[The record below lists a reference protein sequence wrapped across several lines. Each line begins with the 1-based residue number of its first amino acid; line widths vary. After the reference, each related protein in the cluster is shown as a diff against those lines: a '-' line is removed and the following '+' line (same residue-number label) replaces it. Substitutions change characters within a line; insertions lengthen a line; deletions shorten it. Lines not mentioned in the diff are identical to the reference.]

1 MLYLFSTILTY
12 MPLTLNRISLI
23 LSLSLISILYAC
35 GEVKAPS
42 KSSPVIKIRE
52 AAEPTSINPL
62 FIRDELGFYI
72 CSQIWQPL
80 LAVDYEKEELVGVLA
95 EGKPEIASN
104 EQWSMM
110 IKYQLRRDAQF
121 SNGKPLKY
129 SDVLF
134 SLKANLSPLVNPFY
148 SGYYEFIDS
157 ISVDCMDSSCF
168 TIYSDDTYY
177 LSEFSS
183 GDYFIVSEDQFDPD
197 YILRKYSIS
206 ELKNINDDDDVD
218 SMLIDF
224 AKQIKAI
231 DFRDSTPTIG
241 TAPYQLS
248 EWTLGEKISLVKN
261 QSWWGV
267 NFRDLNSYFKADA
280 QEFAFYFLED
290 ATTAINA
297 LENGDFDIMRAIPPK
312 QYRRLEKDS
321 NFNQGFD
328 LTSTPRF
335 AYQYLGFNLRN
346 PLLQDIHLRKAIAF
360 SLPTKEIIDNLY
372 YGLASPCN
380 SIQPKADQMQ
390 AQGNSRYTQDLDSAN
405 NYLNKFKAKN
415 PNTSVSLTYTYNAGN
430 DKRKAIGL
438 ILKESLKKIG
448 VEIEIETY
456 EWTVYLQK
464 LRAGELDLF
473 LNGTVNSAITPDL
486 SNSFHSSAIESGR
499 NYFYYQD
506 DLSDRLLDSI
516 HDCLD
521 ADLRNTLFSR
531 LEDRIFNQ
539 LPMLPLIQPMETIA
553 FSARLKHAKA
563 YRLRPNYWV
572 AEISLD

>member
-1 MLYLFSTILTY
+1 MPQTISRSTF
-12 MPLTLNRISLI
+12 I
-23 LSLSLISILYAC
+23 LSLSLITTLFSC
-35 GEVKAPS
+35 GEAPKPTES
-42 KSSPVIKIRE
+42 KPIIKVRE
-52 AAEPTSINPL
+52 AAEPASINPF
-62 FIRDELGFYI
+62 FIRDELGFYV

-95 EGKPEIASN
+95 EGRPKIESN
-104 EQWSMM
+104 EQWPMM
-110 IKYQLRRDAQF
+110 IKYQLRTNAQF

-157 ISVDCMDSSCF
+157 ISVDCKDSSCF

-197 YILRKYSIS
+197 HTLRKYSIS
-206 ELKNINDDDDVD
+206 ELKMASDTAD
-218 SMLIDF
+218 SMLVNY
-224 AKQIKAI
+224 AKQIQAI

-248 EWTLGEKISLVKN
+248 EWSPGEKISLEKN
-261 QSWWGV
+261 QDWWGEDLR
-267 NFRDLNSYFKADA
+267 NLNSYFKADA
-280 QEFAFYFLED
+280 QAFAFYFVED

-297 LENGDFDIMRAIPPK
+297 LENSDFDIMRAIPPK

-321 NFNQGFD
+321 GFNQRFD
-328 LTSTPRF
+328 LVSTPRF

-346 PLLQDIHLRKAIAF
+346 PLLQDIQLRKAIAF

-380 SIQPKADQMQ
+380 SIQPKADQNQ
-390 AQGNSRYTQDLDSAN
+390 AQDGSRFTQDLDSAN
-405 NYLNKFKAKN
+405 AYLNAFKAKH

-438 ILKESLKKIG
+438 ILKESLKKLG
-448 VEIEIETY
+448 IEINIESY

-464 LRAGELDLF
+464 LRAGEVDLF
-473 LNGTVNSAITPDL
+473 LNGTVNSVTTPDL

-506 DLSDRLLDSI
+506 ERSDQLLDSI

-521 ADLRNTLFSR
+521 PELRNKLFVQ
-531 LEDRIFNQ
+531 LEDRIFDQ
-539 LPMLPLIQPMETIA
+539 LPILPLIQPMETIA
-553 FSARLKHAKA
+553 FSKRLKHARA

-572 AEISLD
+572 AEISVE